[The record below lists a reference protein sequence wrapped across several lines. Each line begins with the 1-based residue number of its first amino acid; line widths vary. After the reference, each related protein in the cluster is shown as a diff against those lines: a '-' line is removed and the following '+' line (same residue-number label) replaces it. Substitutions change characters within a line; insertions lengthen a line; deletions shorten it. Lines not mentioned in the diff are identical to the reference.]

1 MTDQSAQHGH
11 RIDDEMSSDVEGLVR
26 GSPIGTRARED
37 LDPEAVQ
44 TTTPVFDLI
53 DDERHDV
60 VLQRSEL
67 ARFLRP
73 SALPADA
80 SAILAI
86 AREEA
91 ATEPVLDEL
100 ERLPQGIEFATV
112 SAIWEAL
119 GHETEHR
126 DSVRPATQDD
136 NVEVAADQ
144 ARTSVDTTTD
154 VGNDHIDQD
163 AEREPHLTAEARP
176 APVEPGTTYPPAGEA
191 KSLRAWS
198 VLTVGVGLVRG
209 VLGVADRTLAA
220 LQDRLER

>member
-1 MTDQSAQHGH
+1 
-11 RIDDEMSSDVEGLVR
+11 
-26 GSPIGTRARED
+26 
-37 LDPEAVQ
+37 
-44 TTTPVFDLI
+44 VFDPI
-53 DDERHDV
+53 DDERHGV

-80 SAILAI
+80 SAILAV

-91 ATEPVLDEL
+91 ATELVLNEL
-100 ERLPQGIEFATV
+100 EQLPQGIEFATV

-126 DSVRPATQDD
+126 DSVRTATQDD
-136 NVEVAADQ
+136 NIERAADQ
-144 ARTSVDTTTD
+144 AQTPVDATTD
-154 VGNDHIDQD
+154 VGNDHVDED
-163 AEREPHLTAEARP
+163 PVGEPRFTVEVQP
-176 APVEPGTTYPPAGEA
+176 APLEAAIAYPPAGEA
-191 KSLRAWS
+191 KTLRVWS